1 MRKMSMIKKYF
12 GKPLGVWLICK
23 MTIKDKE
30 EIIMG
35 YDDATK
41 VLNVPFLKM
50 QGIFISQ
57 NVRVMNL
64 LLTISAILF

>member
-1 MRKMSMIKKYF
+1 
-12 GKPLGVWLICK
+12 

-57 NVRVMNL
+57 NIRVMNL
-64 LLTISAILF
+64 LLTISAMLF

>member
-1 MRKMSMIKKYF
+1 MGKMSMIKKYF
-12 GKPLGVWLICK
+12 WKPLGVWLICE
-23 MTIKDKE
+23 MRIKDKE

-57 NVRVMNL
+57 NIRVMNL
-64 LLTISAILF
+64 LLTISAMLV